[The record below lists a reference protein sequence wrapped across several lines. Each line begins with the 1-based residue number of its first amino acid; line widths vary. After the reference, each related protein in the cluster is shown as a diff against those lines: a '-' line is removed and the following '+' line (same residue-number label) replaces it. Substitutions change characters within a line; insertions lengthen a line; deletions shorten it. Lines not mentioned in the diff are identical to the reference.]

1 MRVLS
6 RLALAVVLWLAGGAP
21 AAAAPP
27 DLLGTWHVLVH
38 YKDRVTNNPDTE
50 RWEDRIWVFKT
61 EGSRMVWIDYPI
73 VVFDD
78 KSGRFDNSSG
88 RNARVLQFWEPNG
101 GQLSEIREG
110 LSINQRGSRTKTLK
124 GSPTQGWTS
133 AKRRRGYQSL
143 NVITFEETWT
153 IEMKGDLPTF
163 IRDDVMGSASTE
175 SVEGRTLYVTETIED
190 GGNLMRGRFERDEGA
205 RAGTFR
211 LMRSGESRSVGSSGK
226 SLTDRAAS
234 GERLNQMLAAQL
246 TELPGEHDEAWYRAK
261 VDDGTITRED
271 RFALRAAFEQ
281 RLRETLGGDN
291 ERSTYQVI
299 LQNLAL
305 KMERLFIEDGK
316 SMSDLREMLREG
328 QLKP

>member
-1 MRVLS
+1 MRVS
-6 RLALAVVLWLAGGAP
+6 FRLAFVVVLLLATGVP
-21 AAAAPP
+21 VAAAPP

-38 YKDRVTNNPDTE
+38 YKDKITNNPDTE
-50 RWEDRIWVFKT
+50 RWDDRIWEFRT
-61 EGSRMVWIDYPI
+61 EGSRMVWAEYPI

-88 RNARVLQFWEPNG
+88 RNSRVLHYWEPNSR
-101 GQLSEIREG
+101 QQKEIREG

-124 GSPTQGWTS
+124 GSPAEGWTS
-133 AKRRRGYQSL
+133 ARRRRGYRSL

-153 IEMKGDLPTF
+153 IEMNGDLPTF

-175 SVEGRTLYVTETIED
+175 SMEGRTLYATETIED
-190 GGNLMRGRFERDEGA
+190 GGNLLLGRFERDEGA
-205 RAGTFR
+205 RAGSFR
-211 LMRSGESRSVGSSGK
+211 MMRSGESRSVGSSGK
-226 SLTDRAAS
+226 SLFDRAES
-234 GERLNQMLAAQL
+234 GETFNRILAGKFS
-246 TELPGEHDEAWYRAK
+246 ELPGEHDEAWYRKK
-261 VDDGTITRED
+261 VEDGTLSEDD

-281 RLRETLGGDN
+281 RLRETLGSDN
-291 ERSTYQVI
+291 ERGTYRLI

-316 SMSDLREMLREG
+316 SMSDLSEMLRDG